1 MDAPDLLRLPEGL
14 PVPVD
19 DGAASH
25 LPGRAMPA
33 LSLPA
38 TDGRQVALDALGSG
52 RTVVYIYPMT
62 GRPGVDLPEGWDDIP
77 GARGCTPE
85 SCAFRNLYADLQA
98 AGAAQVFGLSSQ
110 PTDYQAEA
118 VDRLHLPFAMLSDE
132 HLALVGALGL
142 PTFSVDGMTLYRRLT
157 MIVTDGAIEHV
168 FYPVFPPDQHAQ
180 EVLDWLRAHLTE
192 LAAEQRD
199 LPPVGVGGY
208 ASGTRQEARLA
219 VEDLDEHPGPGR
231 GELQIVG
238 SGRLPGVG
246 GETRVHR
253 CLVGEVQLGD
263 TVERLCATIER
274 IH

>member
-19 DGAASH
+19 DGAARH

-38 TDGRQVALDALGSG
+38 TDGRRVALDALGGG

-85 SCAFRNLYADLQA
+85 SCAFRNLHAELLA

-110 PTDYQAEA
+110 SSEYQREA

-132 HLALVGALGL
+132 HLALAGALGL
-142 PTFSVDGMTLYRRLT
+142 PTFTVDGMTLYRRLT
-157 MIVTDGAIEHV
+157 MVITDGVIEHV
-168 FYPVFPPDQHAQ
+168 FYPIFPPDQHAQ
-180 EVLDWLRAHLTE
+180 EVLDWLRAHP
-192 LAAEQRD
+192 R
-199 LPPVGVGGY
+199 
-208 ASGTRQEARLA
+208 S
-219 VEDLDEHPGPGR
+219 
-231 GELQIVG
+231 
-238 SGRLPGVG
+238 
-246 GETRVHR
+246 
-253 CLVGEVQLGD
+253 
-263 TVERLCATIER
+263 
-274 IH
+274 

>member
-38 TDGRQVALDALGSG
+38 TD
-52 RTVVYIYPMT
+52 

-110 PTDYQAEA
+110 PTEYQAEA
-118 VDRLHLPFAMLSDE
+118 VERLHLPFAMLSDE
-132 HLALVGALGL
+132 HLALADALGL

-157 MIVTDGAIEHV
+157 MVITGGVVEHV
-168 FYPVFPPDQHAQ
+168 FYPIFPPDQHAQ
-180 EVLDWLRAHLTE
+180 EVLDWLRAH
-192 LAAEQRD
+192 
-199 LPPVGVGGY
+199 
-208 ASGTRQEARLA
+208 
-219 VEDLDEHPGPGR
+219 
-231 GELQIVG
+231 
-238 SGRLPGVG
+238 
-246 GETRVHR
+246 
-253 CLVGEVQLGD
+253 
-263 TVERLCATIER
+263 
-274 IH
+274 

>member
-33 LSLPA
+33 LSLSA

-85 SCAFRNLYADLQA
+85 SCAFRNLYTDLQG

-132 HLALVGALGL
+132 HLALAGALGL
-142 PTFSVDGMTLYRRLT
+142 PTISVDGTTLYRRLT
-157 MIVTDGAIEHV
+157 MIVTGGVIEHV

-180 EVLDWLRAHLTE
+180 EVLDWLRAH
-192 LAAEQRD
+192 
-199 LPPVGVGGY
+199 
-208 ASGTRQEARLA
+208 
-219 VEDLDEHPGPGR
+219 
-231 GELQIVG
+231 
-238 SGRLPGVG
+238 
-246 GETRVHR
+246 
-253 CLVGEVQLGD
+253 
-263 TVERLCATIER
+263 
-274 IH
+274 

>member
-19 DGAASH
+19 DGAAAH

-33 LSLPA
+33 LTLPA
-38 TDGRQVALDALGSG
+38 TDGRQVAIDALGSG

-85 SCAFRNLYADLQA
+85 SCAVRNLHAELLA

-110 PTDYQAEA
+110 SSEYQREA

-132 HLALVGALGL
+132 HLALAGALGL

-157 MIVTDGAIEHV
+157 MIITGVVIEHV
-168 FYPVFPPDQHAQ
+168 FYPIFPPDQHAQ
-180 EVLDWLRAHLTE
+180 EVLDWL
-192 LAAEQRD
+192 LANPR
-199 LPPVGVGGY
+199 
-208 ASGTRQEARLA
+208 S
-219 VEDLDEHPGPGR
+219 
-231 GELQIVG
+231 
-238 SGRLPGVG
+238 
-246 GETRVHR
+246 
-253 CLVGEVQLGD
+253 
-263 TVERLCATIER
+263 
-274 IH
+274 